1 MLSFPPIKFLHKVTQ
16 SPTLFFLV
24 LALVILGPLILPG
37 RIITLDSPHAVNWD
51 VAGYFW
57 NTSDGAGSVLAGH
70 YNSAP
75 IAIVLKVFDTLLP
88 FWVVEKL
95 WLLLLFWLAGMGA
108 SRLPFLMGVGRYYA
122 GVLYAINPFVYSRFI
137 AGQWGL
143 LGAYAIMPF
152 ALTSFLHLLEQPNH
166 RNAIKT
172 ALLAT
177 IIGFF
182 QVHGLGL
189 LILLFGLIYVCRCIT
204 NFRSA
209 RRSLAA
215 ITLTATVFVAINLFW
230 IIRYILSPGLVL
242 DSMDLGDLTFFGP
255 SNPQDVISLRG
266 FWLADAFVDVA
277 DLVPLWWISFIP
289 VLFLALDGAQ
299 RMLTSKALRWV
310 GLGLCA
316 VGIMSVILAGGP
328 AVPLVNPIFSWIWD
342 HVPPYRAFR
351 DSHKV
356 LSLLALC
363 YAYFGAYSL
372 QEMSKALERSSVL
385 VRRFLLLG
393 ITLIFF
399 AIITYGL
406 PIFGTLGQLKVT
418 EFPEDWQTVR
428 SLLEDD
434 EGDYNILVL
443 PWHMYMPMPW
453 LPNRQKNVA
462 NPAVTFFGQSA
473 IAGDNLEIPHAASQS
488 SNPVSKYVEE
498 LLANKNSIGQFGK
511 AIVPLNARYVIL
523 IKAADYDSFSFL
535 SFEPDLELLFEGPN
549 IALFVNR
556 WPTSRA
562 YVAKDIVNLKNFDDY
577 ISSISVGNPLA
588 DVYQFEPPIKESS
601 VLGSNRDGATISV
614 KLIKTSPT
622 TYDLEFTQ
630 GGYVVLTL
638 PQHQRN
644 DWHYQGEH
652 GLMNLG
658 MFPAFQ
664 MEAGTSTVTLGHF
677 GVVDAPLYLL
687 AVGTTLVTILF
698 YFRGYRRYL
707 KASRRP

>member
-1 MLSFPPIKFLHKVTQ
+1 MLSFAPPKFLHKFLPST
-16 SPTLFFLV
+16 TLFFLV

-37 RIITLDSPHAVNWD
+37 RIITLDSTHALNWD
-51 VAGYFW
+51 VTGYFW

-75 IAIVLKVFDTLLP
+75 IAMVLKTFDILLP

-95 WLLLLFWLAGMGA
+95 WLLLLFWLAGIGA

-122 GVLYAINPFVYSRFI
+122 GVFYAINPFVYSRFI

-152 ALTSFLHLLEQPNH
+152 ALTSFLDLLEQPNH

-177 IIGFF
+177 LTGFF
-182 QVHGLGL
+182 QIHGLGL

-204 NFRSA
+204 SFRSA

-215 ITLTATVFVAINLFW
+215 ITLTVAVFLAINLFW
-230 IIRYILSPGLVL
+230 ILRYASSTGLVF
-242 DSMDLGDLTFFGP
+242 DSMNIGDLTFFGP
-255 SNPQDVISLRG
+255 SSPQDVISLRG
-266 FWLADAFVDVA
+266 FWLAHAFLDVA
-277 DLVPLWWISFIP
+277 DLVPLWWVSFIP
-289 VLFLALDGAQ
+289 VLYLAVDGAQ
-299 RMLTSKALRWV
+299 RMLTNNSLRWL

-316 VGIMSVILAGGP
+316 VGILSMILAAGP
-328 AVPLVNPIFSWIWD
+328 VIPLVKPIFLWTWD

-351 DSHKV
+351 DSHKF
-356 LSLLALC
+356 LLLLALS
-363 YAYFGAYSL
+363 YTYLGAYSL
-372 QEMSKALERSSVL
+372 QEISKAIWSSSAF
-385 VRRFLLLG
+385 VRRLLLLG
-393 ITLIFF
+393 ITLVFVG
-399 AIITYGL
+399 IITYGS
-406 PIFGTLGQLKVT
+406 PIFGTWGQLKVT

-428 SLLEDD
+428 SMLVDDEDD
-434 EGDYNILVL
+434 YNVLVL

-453 LPNRQKNVA
+453 LPNRFKNVA
-462 NPAVTFFGQSA
+462 NPAVTFFNQST
-473 IAGDNLEIPHAASQS
+473 IAGDNLEIPHTISQS

-498 LLANKNSIGQFGK
+498 VLARKESIGQFGK
-511 AIVPLNARYVIL
+511 AIAPLNARYVVL
-523 IKAADYDSFSFL
+523 IKASDYDSYRFL
-535 SFEPDLELLFEGPN
+535 YSEPDLELLFEGPN
-549 IALFVNR
+549 IALFANR

-562 YVAKDIVNLKNFDDY
+562 YVARDIVNLEKFDDY
-577 ISSISVGNPLA
+577 ISSISAGSPLA
-588 DVYQFEPPIKESS
+588 NVYLFEPLSEESNAVDSNGDRIPIP
-601 VLGSNRDGATISV
+601 V
-614 KLIKTSPT
+614 KVIKTSPT
-622 TYDLEFTQ
+622 TYDLQPTQ
-630 GGYVVLTL
+630 AGYVVLTL

-664 MEAGTSTVTLGHF
+664 MEAGTNTVTLGHF
-677 GVVDAPLYLL
+677 GVVDALLYLL

-698 YFRGYRRYL
+698 YFRGYRRDL
-707 KASRRP
+707 KASRRS